1 MAKRSIDQLEAAAR
15 AAEERAKK
23 LRARAKKQ
31 TLAEEAKLNAEIL
44 KALED
49 WRISFPTLLPRE
61 DLPDKFRTWAQK
73 NREKYDSRSAES
85 IANENFLGRSD

>member
-49 WRISFPTLLPRE
+49 WRTSFPTPIPRK
-61 DLPDKFRTWAQK
+61 DLPDKFRSWTQK
-73 NREKYDSRSAES
+73 NREKYDSN
-85 IANENFLGRSD
+85 IENDT

>member
-49 WRISFPTLLPRE
+49 WRISFPTPLPRE

-73 NREKYDSRSAES
+73 NREKYES